1 MQLFST
7 ASYLNAHH
15 YQQVLSQRGVE
26 IDVCEVEQLNARFL
40 DSILIWHFV

>member
-7 ASYLNAHH
+7 ASYLNAAHH

-26 IDVCEVEQLNARFL
+26 IDV
-40 DSILIWHFV
+40 